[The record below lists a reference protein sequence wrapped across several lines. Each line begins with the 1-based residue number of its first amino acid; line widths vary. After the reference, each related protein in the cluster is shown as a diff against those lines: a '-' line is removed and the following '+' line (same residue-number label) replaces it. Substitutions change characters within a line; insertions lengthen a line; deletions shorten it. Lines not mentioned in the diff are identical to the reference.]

1 VTGWRIGFLLL
12 LLPVRFSWAEEWPVR
27 VLLKEGSGSVR
38 LKVEGWTRLE
48 EPQGKLVRRLSPGEE
63 ILIAWDAKTGRSS
76 RLQPEGGLLWVEGRP
91 YRGRIEV
98 WRTSGGLQII
108 NEIGLEEYV
117 RGVMKGETPPDWP
130 YEALKAQA
138 TVARTYALYERLKS
152 PQALFHLHA
161 TTVSQVYRGV
171 YGEDP
176 RSDVAVQ
183 ATRGVVL
190 TYRGR
195 IIPAFYHA
203 ASGGHTEDA
212 VEVWE
217 AKYPFIIG
225 VEDSFSA
232 IAPHHRWQVAVPLTE
247 VRRALER
254 AGWRVGEIQRVEP
267 VSQSRSGR
275 VQRLR
280 IWHSTGIIEME
291 GRLFRHLR
299 GVDRLRCASFSAH
312 LKGREITFI
321 GRGWGHGV
329 GLSQWGAKGM
339 ADLAYD
345 YTQILKYYFPLAELM
360 RLP

>member
-1 VTGWRIGFLLL
+1 MKGWWVGLLLL
-12 LLPVRFSWAEEWPVR
+12 LLPAGFSWAEEWPIR
-27 VLLKEGSGSVR
+27 VLLKEGSWSVR
-38 LKVEGWTRLE
+38 LKVDGWTRLE
-48 EPQGKLVRRLSPGEE
+48 ESQGKPVRRLSPGEE
-63 ILIAWDAKTGRSS
+63 ILVVWDGKAGRSS
-76 RLQPEGGLLWVEGRP
+76 RLQPETGLLWVDGRP
-91 YRGRIEV
+91 YRGSIEV

-108 NEIGLEEYV
+108 NQVGLEEYV
-117 RGVMKGETPPDWP
+117 RGVMRVEAPPDWP

-152 PQALFHLHA
+152 PQALFHLLA
-161 TTVSQVYRGV
+161 TTASQVYRGV
-171 YGEDP
+171 NGEDP
-176 RSDVAVQ
+176 RSDVAVR

-225 VEDSFSA
+225 VEDRFSK
-232 IAPHHRWQVAVPLTE
+232 IAPHHRWEETVPLVE
-247 VRRALER
+247 IRRVLER
-254 AGWRVGEIQRVEP
+254 AGWRLGEIQWIEP
-267 VSQSRSGR
+267 VSRNRSGR
-275 VQRLR
+275 IQRLR
-280 IWHSTGIIEME
+280 IWHSSGVIEME
-291 GRLFRHLR
+291 VKQFRQLV
-299 GVDRLRCASFSAH
+299 GADRVRSTSFTAH
-312 LKGREITFI
+312 LNGREVIFI

-345 YTQILKYYFPLAELM
+345 YTRILKHYFPLAELM

>member
-1 VTGWRIGFLLL
+1 MGWWVGLLLL
-12 LLPVRFSWAEEWPVR
+12 LLPAGSPHAEEWPVR
-27 VLLKEGSGSVR
+27 VLLKEGSEGIR
-38 LKVEGWTRLE
+38 LKAEGRARLE
-48 EPQGKLVRRLSPGEE
+48 EPHGRLVRRLAPGEE
-63 ILIAWDAKTGRSS
+63 IRLVWDGKGRGAS
-76 RLQPEGGLLWVEGRP
+76 RVHPESGLLWVEGRP
-91 YRGRIEV
+91 YRGSIEV
-98 WRTSGGLQII
+98 WRTSGGLQVI
-108 NEIGLEEYV
+108 NEVGLEEYV
-117 RGVMKGETPPDWP
+117 RGVMKGEAFPDWP

-152 PQALFHLHA
+152 PQALFHLYA
-161 TTVSQVYRGV
+161 TTLSQVYRGV

-190 TYRGR
+190 TYQGR

-225 VEDSFSA
+225 VEDAFSA
-232 IAPHHRWQVAVPLTE
+232 IAPYHRWREAVPLRE

-254 AGWRVGEIQRVEP
+254 AGWRVGEVQRIEP
-267 VSQSRSGR
+267 IRQSRSGR
-275 VQRLR
+275 IQRLR
-280 IWHSTGIIEME
+280 IWHSAGVLEME
-291 GRLFRHLR
+291 GRQFRQLL
-299 GVDRLRCASFSAH
+299 GADRLRSTAFTVQPDG
-312 LKGREITFI
+312 KEVIFV

>member
-1 VTGWRIGFLLL
+1 
-12 LLPVRFSWAEEWPVR
+12 
-27 VLLKEGSGSVR
+27 VLLKEGSASIR

-63 ILIAWDAKTGRSS
+63 IRIVWDAKAGRSS
-76 RLQPEGGLLWVEGRP
+76 RLHPERGLLWVDGRP
-91 YRGRIEV
+91 YRGSIEV
-98 WRTSGGLQII
+98 WRTSGGLQVI

-117 RGVMKGETPPDWP
+117 RGVMKGEVFPDWP

-138 TVARTYALYERLKS
+138 TVARTYALYERLKN
-152 PQALFHLHA
+152 PQALFHLQA

-183 ATRGVVL
+183 ATRGIVL
-190 TYRGR
+190 TYQRR

-225 VEDSFSA
+225 VEDAFSA
-232 IAPHHRWQVAVPLTE
+232 IAPHHRWKEVVPLAE
-247 VRRALER
+247 IRRALER
-254 AGWRVGEIQRVEP
+254 VGWRVGEIQRIEP
-267 VSQSRSGR
+267 INRNRSGR
-275 VQRLR
+275 IQQLR
-280 IWHSTGIIEME
+280 IWHSHGVIEMDAKQ
-291 GRLFRHLR
+291 FRQLV
-299 GVDRLRCASFSAH
+299 GVDRLRSAAFTVHPNGSEVIFS
-312 LKGREITFI
+312 

-345 YTQILKYYFPLAELM
+345 YTQILKYYYPLAALM